1 MEQRSCLFFDEI
13 TKDLDS
19 FETVSFEEK
28 KTEIEWSHPYSV
40 SG

>member
-1 MEQRSCLFFDEI
+1 MKQMSSLFFDEI

-28 KTEIEWSHPYSV
+28 SKEGRT
-40 SG
+40 